1 MSQNNNGT
9 VLLEEF
15 DVALARAG
23 RKVVT
28 QYGDSVEIV
37 RYNGRG
43 RFPIVAV
50 LDDGETYEAAT
61 FDIKG
66 RDDRGH
72 QVLYLYPGKDSFIMP
87 ASLPDDFFRSQNFWL
102 VSHLRA
108 DRGYLCDPEDCK
120 LFRKKDKVAMLAY
133 VQHKNSQYND
143 ACTRKGLV
151 LTIDRKRAMAQRKDI
166 FVPIWI
172 GTENPGRIV
181 DDIDE
186 YNAINNVKH

>member
-1 MSQNNNGT
+1 MT
-9 VLLEEF
+9 ELDKRFLDEF
-15 DVALARAG
+15 DLDKARSG

-28 QYGDSVEIV
+28 EFGERVDII

-43 RFPIVAV
+43 KYPIVAV

-61 FDIKG
+61 FDVRG
-66 RDDRGH
+66 RDERGR
-72 QVLYLYPGKDSFIMP
+72 QVLYLCPGKDSFTMP
-87 ASLPDDFFRSQNFWL
+87 ASRPDSFFRGQDFWL

-120 LFRKKDKVAMLAY
+120 LFRKKDKAAMLAY
-133 VQHKNSQYND
+133 VQHKNAQYND

-151 LTIDRKRAMAQRKDI
+151 LTIDRKRAEAQRKDI

-172 GTENPGRIV
+172 GTENPHRTV
-181 DDIDE
+181 ADIEE
-186 YNAINNVKH
+186 YNRVNQAKD